1 MACARDVLQNLK
13 LLHGASGIWGN
24 LNEIQ
29 ILGIFGKVKPG
40 HIELIVDSLIQ
51 FLPLPNA

>member
-13 LLHGASGIWGN
+13 LLHGASGIWAN

-40 HIELIVDSLIQ
+40 LSAYRINS
-51 FLPLPNA
+51 